1 MHEVGTLIKKSEIR
15 MDPEKSAL
23 KEKEEVFDMKEEQA
37 RIEAMQAQLPFGMGG
52 PAPQPV

>member
-23 KEKEEVFDMKEEQA
+23 KEKEEGFDMKEEQA
-37 RIEAMQAQLPFGMGG
+37 RIDAMQAQLPFGMGG